1 MKHEQINGL
10 TNTRTIIALAGC
22 AFGLG
27 LMVIGIGVG
36 SSSKD
41 RVTSA
46 VKEESARKLPAWNIA
61 LGDLVILARDMGF
74 DVQAD
79 KEALIDEAKVAGRIE
94 SQLQS
99 LRDLYRQET
108 SKNSTLMGGVVLQLS
123 ISSSGQV
130 TKVRETAS
138 RISDNDFRKA
148 VIADASTWSFDQVL
162 SEEST
167 ITCPLLFVR
176 EGMDITTLIQWE
188 KNLSQAGDRPALA
201 KLKLDVE
208 PSPQNTAVRNPS
220 MRNTSSKEIAVAPP
234 QPRPLPK
241 AQSIGVGALYQMK
254 YTTVIREEPN
264 YSAAAVARFTTGTK
278 VILLGRSG
286 DWYEVGYDGG
296 PKGFLR
302 KEFIAPADS
311 AKSNS

>member
-1 MKHEQINGL
+1 MKREQINGL

-22 AFGLG
+22 AFGLA

-36 SSSKD
+36 LSSKD

-46 VKEESARKLPAWNIA
+46 VKEESSRKLPTWNIA

-74 DVQAD
+74 DVQAGKD
-79 KEALIDEAKVAGRIE
+79 ALVDEAKIAGRIE

-99 LRDLYRQET
+99 LRDLYREEI
-108 SKNSTLMGGVVLQLS
+108 SKNAALMGGVVLQLS
-123 ISSSGQV
+123 INSSGEV
-130 TKVRETAS
+130 TKVREIAS

-148 VIADASTWSFDQVL
+148 VIAGASTWTFDQLL

-167 ITCPLLFVR
+167 IICPLLFVR

-201 KLKLDVE
+201 KLTVDVD
-208 PSPQNTAVRNPS
+208 PTPQIKERNPGV
-220 MRNTSSKEIAVAPP
+220 RQTSSKEIAVGPP
-234 QPRPLPK
+234 QPRLIPK
-241 AQSIGVGALYQMK
+241 AQSVADGPLYQMK

-278 VILLGRSG
+278 VILLGQSG
-286 DWYEVGYDGG
+286 DWYEVRYDGG
-296 PKGFLR
+296 PRGFLR
-302 KEFIAPADS
+302 KEFIAPADY

>member
-1 MKHEQINGL
+1 MKREQINGL
-10 TNTRTIIALAGC
+10 TNTRTVIALVGC

-36 SSSKD
+36 SSSRD

-46 VKEESARKLPAWNIA
+46 VKEESAKKLPAWNIA
-61 LGDLVILARDMGF
+61 LGDLVILAREMGF
-74 DVQAD
+74 NVQGG
-79 KEALIDEAKVAGRIE
+79 KEAPIDEAKVAGRIE
-94 SQLQS
+94 GQLQG

-108 SKNSTLMGGVVLQLS
+108 SKNSALMGGLVLQLAV
-123 ISSSGQV
+123 SSSGKV
-130 TKVRETAS
+130 TKVREITS
-138 RISDNDFRKA
+138 RISDNDFRTA

-167 ITCPLLFVR
+167 IICPLLFVR

-188 KNLSQAGDRPALA
+188 KSLSQPGDRTSRA
-201 KLKLDVE
+201 KMNLDVE
-208 PSPQNTAVRNPS
+208 PAPQITAVRNPGV
-220 MRNTSSKEIAVAPP
+220 RQTSSKEIAVASLP
-234 QPRPLPK
+234 QRPLPK
-241 AQSIGVGALYQMK
+241 PQSVADGAVYQMK

-286 DWYEVGYDGG
+286 DWYEVRYDGG
-296 PKGFLR
+296 PRGFLR
-302 KEFIAPADS
+302 KEFIAPADP

>member
-1 MKHEQINGL
+1 MKREQINGL
-10 TNTRTIIALAGC
+10 TNTRTIIALVGC

-36 SSSKD
+36 SSSRD

-46 VKEESARKLPAWNIA
+46 VKEESAKKLPAWNIA
-61 LGDLVILARDMGF
+61 LGDLVILAREMGF
-74 DVQAD
+74 NVQGG
-79 KEALIDEAKVAGRIE
+79 KEAPIDEAKVAGRIE
-94 SQLQS
+94 SQLQG

-108 SKNSTLMGGVVLQLS
+108 SKNSALMGGLVLQLAV
-123 ISSSGQV
+123 SSSGKV
-130 TKVRETAS
+130 TKVREITS
-138 RISDNDFRKA
+138 RISDNDFRTA

-167 ITCPLLFVR
+167 IICPLLFVR

-188 KNLSQAGDRPALA
+188 KSLSQPGDRTSRA
-201 KLKLDVE
+201 KMNLDVE
-208 PSPQNTAVRNPS
+208 PAPQITAVRNPGV
-220 MRNTSSKEIAVAPP
+220 RQTLSKEIAVAPLP
-234 QPRPLPK
+234 QRPLPK
-241 AQSIGVGALYQMK
+241 PQSVADGAVYQMK

-286 DWYEVGYDGG
+286 DWYEVRYDGG
-296 PKGFLR
+296 PRGFLR
-302 KEFIAPADS
+302 KEFIAPADP